1 MNTSLGDLNFI
12 FSFADVMEGGG
23 DLNEPSMISH
33 LTQKPFMPPLFGGG
47 GAYKKDSDGVT
58 RYGSLG
64 DLLCDEQGEQTRD
77 VISGSN
83 ALGSQGSMWLGTEDG
98 K

>member
-1 MNTSLGDLNFI
+1 M
-12 FSFADVMEGGG
+12 MEGG
-23 DLNEPSMISH
+23 DSNEPSMISR
-33 LTQKPFMPPLFGGG
+33 LNQKPFMPPVFGGA
-47 GAYKKDSDGVT
+47 GAYKKDSGGVT

-64 DLLCDEQGEQTRD
+64 DLLCDEQSEQPRD